1 MLLVV
6 ALSVQRQNV
15 SPVLTYSPQNMLRQ
29 NLYYNVNFTRDH
41 YMTLYGIDRPNDHY
55 ITTHLGTYDVWCSQ

>member
-1 MLLVV
+1 
-6 ALSVQRQNV
+6 
-15 SPVLTYSPQNMLRQ
+15 MLRQ